1 MKNVNI
7 SDFIDYRYLGS
18 MQISPDQKHAVFT
31 VITGNKEND
40 NYPGNLWIMDLE
52 SRKTVQLTSGNEEK
66 KAIWWDN
73 DTVVFTGCRDSKQKE
88 KNTEGDITT
97 IFYKQNIHGG
107 EAMEW
112 FRLNMPVG
120 SIQKVNDDQ
129 MILSAAYRADGLN
142 YFECKDEEEKKDL
155 RKKLT
160 EEKEYQWFDEIP
172 FWANGQGIIN
182 MKRTRLYLLDL
193 ADKKTTA
200 ISSPTANASVAHI
213 KNNKVL
219 YISNPM
225 DSVREIPSSLH
236 QFDCTSKKDIEL
248 IPDHQYNVSWAFY
261 IKDTIIAGL
270 SDFKEYGLHQHATLH
285 KVALDGTLTKLVHY
299 DNSYGATLGSD
310 CLQQFGSPVKEYND
324 RIYFSC
330 SDENDGCIKYF
341 DEKGD
346 IHPCSGYHGGI
357 EDFEVTEEGIYFIG
371 LRNQKLQE
379 IYFLKDMEETCLTH
393 FNEEY
398 HNQTH
403 TSQIEKIE
411 FYSDGVR
418 HEGFVIKPADF
429 DANKTY
435 PGILEIHGGPKG
447 TFGPVINHEMQV
459 FAANGYFVFYCN
471 PRGSDSR
478 GNAFADIR
486 GRFGK
491 EDYDDLMTFTDA
503 VLEQY
508 PQLDGD
514 RLGVTGSSYGGYMSN
529 WIITQTDRFKAAI
542 PEASISNYVTK
553 FLCTDIGFTYN
564 MDNQAATPWTD
575 VDLVWEQ
582 SPLKYADRVKTPT
595 MFIHSDQDYRCWIAE
610 PIQMFYALKL
620 HGVETRFLL
629 FHGDHHGL
637 PIFGKPSHRIERLT
651 AMVEWFDKHCK

>member
-18 MQISPDQKHAVFT
+18 MQVSPDQKHAVFT
-31 VITGNKEND
+31 VITGDKEND
-40 NYPGNLWIMDLE
+40 NYPGNLWIMDLD
-52 SRKTVQLTSGNEEK
+52 SRETHQLTSGNEEK

-73 DTVVFTGCRDSKQKE
+73 DTVVFTGCRDAKQKE
-88 KNTEGDITT
+88 KNAEGDITT
-97 IFYKQNIHGG
+97 IFYKQHIHGG
-107 EAMEW
+107 EALEW

-120 SIQKVNDDQ
+120 SVNKVNDHQ
-129 MILSAAYRADGLN
+129 IMISVAYRADGLN
-142 YFECKDEEEKKDL
+142 YFECKDEDEKKEVK
-155 RKKLT
+155 KKLGN
-160 EEKEYQWFDEIP
+160 EKEYQWFDEIP

-182 MKRTRLYLLDL
+182 MKRTRLYLLDV
-193 ADKKTTA
+193 DTKKA
-200 ISSPTANASVAHI
+200 EPVSGPSSNASVSHI
-213 KNNKVL
+213 KDNKVL
-219 YISNPM
+219 YISNLM
-225 DSVREIPSSLH
+225 ESVREVPSSLH
-236 QFDCTSKKDIEL
+236 LFDCTTKEDLTL
-248 IPDHQYNVSWAFY
+248 IPDHQYNVSWAFF
-261 IKDTIIAGL
+261 IKGRIIAGL
-270 SDFKEYGLHQHATLH
+270 SDFKEYGLHQHATLFE
-285 KVALDGTLTKLVHY
+285 VFTDGSLKKLVHY
-299 DNSYGATLGSD
+299 DNSYGASLGSD
-310 CLQQFGSPVKEYND
+310 CLQQFGTALKEYND

-330 SDENDGCIKYF
+330 SDENDGCLKYF
-341 DEKGD
+341 DENGELHQCCD
-346 IHPCSGYHGGI
+346 YHGGI
-357 EDFEVTEEGIYFIG
+357 EDFEVTEQGIFFIG

-379 IYFLKDMEETCLTH
+379 IYFLKDGVETQISH
-393 FNEEY
+393 FNTEY
-398 HNQTH
+398 HEQTA
-403 TSQIEKIE
+403 TSPIEKFE
-411 FYSDGVR
+411 FYSDGIR
-418 HEGFVIKPADF
+418 HEGFVIKPVDF
-429 DANKTY
+429 DENRSY

-491 EDYDDLMTFTDA
+491 EDYDDLMAFTDA
-503 VLEQY
+503 VIARY
-508 PQLDGD
+508 PQLDGN

-595 MFIHSDQDYRCWIAE
+595 LFIHSDQDYRCWIAE
-610 PIQMFYALKL
+610 PVQMFYALKL

-629 FHGDHHGL
+629 FHGEHHGL

-651 AMVEWFDKHCK
+651 AMVEWFDRHCK